1 VLAPVLRFVRR
12 VFLRRR
18 PRPAPQPGTRWLPR
32 FTQLAAVVWCVLFLS
47 VAAFFVVSGDDL
59 LPPNYAWDKYF
70 ILMNLVT
77 ALAILLSVPAL
88 FSGIRIWRQ
97 ADLRAITKVKYSLVA
112 VACVLLSWF
121 AIHWHLIGP
130 VRI

>member
-1 VLAPVLRFVRR
+1 
-12 VFLRRR
+12 
-18 PRPAPQPGTRWLPR
+18 
-32 FTQLAAVVWCVLFLS
+32 
-47 VAAFFVVSGDDL
+47 
-59 LPPNYAWDKYF
+59 
-70 ILMNLVT
+70 MNLFT
-77 ALAILLSVPAL
+77 ALAILLSVLAL